1 MCRGTAGIKHK
12 SSVILICSGC
22 AKILE
27 NTRENSKLCYHAS
40 RLESRNP
47 LANGL
52 LAIFSRVI

>member
-1 MCRGTAGIKHK
+1 MCHSTADIKHK
-12 SSVILICSGC
+12 SSVLLICAGC

-27 NTRENSKLCYHAS
+27 NSKFCYLTS